1 MWIID
6 WILTMR
12 KTTTLSIT
20 YKKSITIKHDIINM
34 LSLMGFETLKY
45 CLLLIV
51 L

>member
-12 KTTTLSIT
+12 KTTTPSII
-20 YKKSITIKHDIINM
+20 YKISITIKHNIINM
-34 LSLMGFETLKY
+34 LSFMGFETLKY